1 MIVSTEHPITSAGL
15 YPHVRQLL
23 DLDGYYS
30 LVTEY
35 LECGKCKRK
44 VIGLS
49 QGILDQ
55 LDVGHRKQF
64 PTIITYNYGCDMIV
78 VRLLRQL
85 GFWNNSTQLQK
96 KLVHDLFLALS
107 F

>member
-1 MIVSTEHPITSAGL
+1 MIVSST
-15 YPHVRQLL
+15 LL
-23 DLDGYYS
+23 PVKACTHMLDRCLTWMATTPLLS
-30 LVTEY
+30 EY
-35 LECGKCKRK
+35 LEGGKCKRK
-44 VIGLS
+44 VIGWS

-64 PTIITYNYGCDMIV
+64 PTIITHNYACDMRV
-78 VRLLRQL
+78 VRLLRQC
-85 GFWNNSTQLQK
+85 GFGNSSTQLHK